1 MLSPA
6 VEILVN
12 EWIICSTQISVVSV
26 DSIESRSQIAGSPL
40 LVVLYG
46 FTLLSH
52 LTKSLRP
59 LGLMRVG
66 AVASEI
72 LCSINLHFG
81 QTLH

>member
-26 DSIESRSQIAGSPL
+26 GSIESRSQIAGSPL

-46 FTLLSH
+46 FTLLSS
-52 LTKSLRP
+52 LTKSLSP
-59 LGLMRVG
+59 LGLMRVA
-66 AVASEI
+66 AVASGT
-72 LCSINLHFG
+72 LCSIKSSLWTSH
-81 QTLH
+81 